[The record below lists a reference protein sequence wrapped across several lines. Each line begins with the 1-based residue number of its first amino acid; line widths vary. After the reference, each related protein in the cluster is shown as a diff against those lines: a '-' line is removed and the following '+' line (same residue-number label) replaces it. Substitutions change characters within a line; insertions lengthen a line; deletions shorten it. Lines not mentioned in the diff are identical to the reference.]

1 MISRE
6 RLIEMYS
13 AYPDA
18 LESDVALALTTLSND
33 TERVIHNE
41 AMQRIGRMISTQ
53 EGQQLM
59 WKNVTEAILVTARQ
73 EARKNGGQA

>member
-13 AYPDA
+13 AYPEA
-18 LESDVALALTTLSND
+18 LEAEVAQALTTLSNEQ
-33 TERVIHNE
+33 ERIAHNE
-41 AMQRIGRMISTQ
+41 ALQRIVRVISTH

-59 WKNVTEAILVTARQ
+59 WKNVTEAILATARQ
-73 EARKNGGQA
+73 ESRKNGGQA